1 MIIDKLTIKLD
12 WPDTR
17 LMPNRKNGRHWGGT
31 QEAKVRARQ
40 DGYFGA
46 KKALGTSE
54 LASQERVAVKITF
67 VSPDKRR
74 RDIDNLLA
82 CIKPQLDGIAQALR
96 IDDSRFRPITIDEAL
111 DVQKVGFLVVEVGH
125 A

>member
-1 MIIDKLTIKLD
+1 MTHDRLIITLP
-12 WPDTR
+12 WPDTS

-31 QEAKVRARQ
+31 QAAKVRARQ

-54 LASQERVAVKITF
+54 LASQERMPVKITF
-67 VSPDKRR
+67 VAPDARR
-74 RDIDNLLA
+74 RDIDNMLA

-96 IDDSRFRPITIDEAL
+96 IDDSRFRPITL
-111 DVQKVGFLVVEVGH
+111 DDGQDANKVGFLIVEVG
-125 A
+125 

>member
-1 MIIDKLTIKLD
+1 MQRDRLIITLP
-12 WPDTR
+12 WPDTS

-31 QEAKVRARQ
+31 QAAKVRARQ

-54 LASQERVAVKITF
+54 LVDQERMPVKITF
-67 VSPDKRR
+67 VAPDARR
-74 RDIDNLLA
+74 RDIDNMLA

-96 IDDSRFRPITIDEAL
+96 IDDSCFRPITL
-111 DVQKVGFLVVEVGH
+111 DDAMDTKKVGFLIVEVG
-125 A
+125 